1 MEDLMDKNRFIAE
14 TIGTF
19 MLVFMGTG
27 AIVFG
32 DSSSLLSIA
41 FAFGFAVA
49 AGIFITKDISGG
61 HFNPAVSLAMALDGR
76 LTWRAFL
83 TDLVAQIT
91 GALLG
96 SGGVVMLSGFGNT
109 YGSTTWDPSY
119 SLFSVFVMEVV
130 LTFILVLVIMTASKN
145 KALAHMMGFIVA
157 ITLIA
162 LILVGGPMTGASLN
176 PARSLAPAL
185 FEGGDALSSL
195 WLYLTSPLLGG
206 AMASLFS
213 KVIPAPKG

>member
-1 MEDLMDKNRFIAE
+1 MDKKRFIAE
-14 TIGTF
+14 STGTF
-19 MLVFMGTG
+19 ILVFMGTG

-32 DSSSLLSIA
+32 DHASLLSIA
-41 FAFGFAVA
+41 VAFGFAVA

-76 LTWRAFL
+76 LTWKAFL
-83 TDLVAQIT
+83 TDLVAQVF

-96 SGGVVMLSGFGNT
+96 SGAVVILSGFGNT
-109 YGSTTWDPSY
+109 YGSTLWDPSY
-119 SLFSVFVMEVV
+119 SLFSVFMMEVI
-130 LTFILVLVIMTASKN
+130 LTFVLVLVIMTASKN
-145 KALAHMMGFIVA
+145 KALSHMMGIVVA
-157 ITLIA
+157 ITLIS

-195 WLYLTSPLLGG
+195 WLYLTAPLLG
-206 AMASLFS
+206 AIAASFFS
-213 KVIPAPKG
+213 RVIPAPNN

>member
-1 MEDLMDKNRFIAE
+1 MDKKRFIAE
-14 TIGTF
+14 SIGTF

-32 DSSSLLSIA
+32 DNASLLSIA
-41 FAFGFAVA
+41 IAFGFAVA

-76 LTWRAFL
+76 LSWKACL
-83 TDLVAQIT
+83 TDLVAQVF

-96 SGGVVMLSGFGNT
+96 SGAVVILSGFGDA
-109 YGSTTWDPSY
+109 YGTTLWDPSY
-119 SLFSVFVMEVV
+119 SLFSVFMMEVI
-130 LTFILVLVIMTASKN
+130 LTFVLVLVIMTASKN
-145 KALAHMMGFIVA
+145 KALSHMMGIVVA
-157 ITLIA
+157 ITLIS

-195 WLYLTSPLLGG
+195 WLYLTAPLLG
-206 AMASLFS
+206 AIVASLCS
-213 KVIPAPKG
+213 RAIPAPNN